1 SSFDLINYISYFI
14 NKYEEL
20 PISNKLL
27 EIKKNIEDLLFYGK
41 LEWEKNKILTLAKKN
56 STIATKLYQVMVK
69 GINDGNFQQS
79 KFIYDKIINH
89 KFLSDDIK
97 RPQGIVS
104 YDYTI
109 VLDHNK
115 KNILEIIK
123 KIDNN

>member
-1 SSFDLINYISYFI
+1 
-14 NKYEEL
+14 
-20 PISNKLL
+20 
-27 EIKKNIEDLLFYGK
+27 
-41 LEWEKNKILTLAKKN
+41 
-56 STIATKLYQVMVK
+56 MVK

-109 VLDHNK
+109 VLDNNK
-115 KNILEIIK
+115 KNILKIIK
-123 KIDNN
+123 KIDNNQLKNMIYYDGNNQVHLRLTYDELMTFNNNQGVKELLSIIDKKLINIKRIVIKQDKKFY